1 MERIK
6 DSIVHYWSHRAP
18 DFARQRVREF
28 ESDKR
33 ELWLTE
39 FNRYLPKGKPL
50 RVLDLGTGT
59 GFFAFLLSAEGHQTT
74 GIDLTEEMIQGAK
87 RTASILGLGA
97 SFQVMDAERPEYPPE
112 SFDVLVSRN
121 LTWTLPRLDQ
131 AYQEWYKLLAPG
143 GVLINFDADYCRAVE
158 EGEETELPP
167 EHAHMTV
174 SSDLIAMNEN
184 ITMEL
189 SAYQQP
195 RPQWDVQLLVEA
207 GFERICVDMGVAR
220 RIYHEIDEFY
230 NPTPIFTVVAY
241 K

>member
-59 GFFAFLLSAEGHQTT
+59 GFFAFLLSAEGHRTT
-74 GIDLTEEMIQGAK
+74 GIDLTEEMIQGAE
-87 RTASILGLGA
+87 RTASVLGLGA
-97 SFQVMDAERPEYPPE
+97 SFRVMDAEKPDFPPE

-121 LTWTLPRLDQ
+121 LTWSLPRLDR
-131 AYQEWYKLLAPG
+131 AYQAWYELLVPG
-143 GVLINFDADYCRAVE
+143 GVLINFDADYCGAAE
-158 EGEETELPP
+158 DGEPMELPP
-167 EHAHMTV
+167 EHAHMQV
-174 SSDLIAMNEN
+174 SEDLMELNDA

-207 GFERICVDMGVAR
+207 GFERVLVDMGVAG
-220 RIYHEIDEFY
+220 RIYREVDEFY